1 MPAIR
6 DWPMSMKG
14 CVSSSSMQNEE
25 WEVSSNMNTSPPNSI
40 PLTGGVL
47 RQTTVPPP
55 WFDSSSD
62 DRQHPMPRQ
71 LQHQI
76 RRISTSST
84 DIHKMVTPTSS
95 SDMLLKAASDLEE
108 KKKSTK
114 CSILILDKSTNKK
127 KNKKVSFSFSRTQDL
142 IIPPQG
148 PSNHNPPVDI
158 ADKWYSPS
166 ENDTFLL
173 NAIERAKTIERVMM
187 YAKSNEKSYNSSTGL
202 TSPQALS
209 EYLSNPEEVI
219 GIEHLLSAQKHAR
232 ECLKLHHKNALLD
245 ELPRVNGAT
254 STTSAIATH
263 MAIERATFINLL

>member
-1 MPAIR
+1 VNRSNAESRGIYPAHI
-6 DWPMSMKG
+6 SI
-14 CVSSSSMQNEE
+14 
-25 WEVSSNMNTSPPNSI
+25 TSRYI
-40 PLTGGVL
+40 
-47 RQTTVPPP
+47 
-55 WFDSSSD
+55 
-62 DRQHPMPRQ
+62 
-71 LQHQI
+71 
-76 RRISTSST
+76 
-84 DIHKMVTPTSS
+84 
-95 SDMLLKAASDLEE
+95 
-108 KKKSTK
+108 
-114 CSILILDKSTNKK
+114 
-127 KNKKVSFSFSRTQDL
+127 
-142 IIPPQG
+142 
-148 PSNHNPPVDI
+148 
-158 ADKWYSPS
+158 S

-202 TSPQALS
+202 TSPQTLS

>member
-1 MPAIR
+1 
-6 DWPMSMKG
+6 
-14 CVSSSSMQNEE
+14 MQNEE

-40 PLTGGVL
+40 PSTGVL

-55 WFDSSSD
+55 WFDSSSVD
-62 DRQHPMPRQ
+62 CPMPQ
-71 LQHQI
+71 LLQHGHGHEQI
-76 RRISTSST
+76 RRITPPAV
-84 DIHKMVTPTSS
+84 DRMVTPTSS
-95 SDMLLKAASDLEE
+95 SDMLLKATSDPEE
-108 KKKSTK
+108 KKSTK
-114 CSILILDKSTNKK
+114 CSILILDKTTDK
-127 KNKKVSFSFSRTQDL
+127 KNKKSVSFSRTQDM

-173 NAIERAKTIERVMM
+173 SAIERAKTIERVMM

-202 TSPQALS
+202 TSPQTLS